1 MFGLNSLSKEGAID
15 ILRRL
20 STGEAK
26 FKELN
31 KVVANTRTLTRR
43 LKELQT
49 EGLIQKAEAR
59 YKITNEG
66 FDTVFK
72 IAEFKQKTK
81 QRWIHDE
88 EFTNIKYRWM
98 KISLRRLV
106 NLFVKEF
113 GDELISIILYG
124 SATKNTF
131 KPGRSD
137 IDMLYILEDNAT
149 NIWQREEKAFKRFQ
163 VTWEYKACDHLQK
176 TQGFYGYPEIT
187 TTSLHKSYAKTF
199 QPTYLDMLLNRAAL
213 YDKEEFFQKLM
224 RKLQETLKILGTI
237 RVEHADGT
245 YCWLLKPDMTPGEP
259 IEINLG

>member
-1 MFGLNSLSKEGAID
+1 MFGLNALSKEGAID

-26 FKELN
+26 FNELN

-49 EGLIQKAEAR
+49 EGLIQKVEAR

-72 IAEFKQKTK
+72 IAELKKKTK

-88 EFTNIKYRWM
+88 DFTKIRYRWM
-98 KISLRRLV
+98 RISLRRLV

-113 GDELISIILYG
+113 GDELISFVLYG
-124 SATKNTF
+124 SATKKTF
-131 KPGRSD
+131 QPGRSD
-137 IDMLYILEDNAT
+137 IDMLYILEDDAT
-149 NIWQREEKAFKRFQ
+149 NIWRREENLFKRFQ
-163 VTWEYKACDHLQK
+163 VTWEYKASDHLLK
-176 TQGFYGYPEIT
+176 THGFYGYPEVT
-187 TTSLHKSYAKTF
+187 TTSLHKSHAETF
-199 QPTYLDMLLNRAAL
+199 QLTYLDMLLHRAVL
-213 YDKEEFFQKLM
+213 YDKEGFFQKLM
-224 RKLQETLKILGTI
+224 KKLQETLKILGTI

-245 YCWLLKPDMTPGEP
+245 YCWILKPDVTPGEP